1 MKTLFEIND
10 NILEIFENIEAYC
23 TEHETDVLPDYL
35 VEQLQISEDE
45 MSDKLENY
53 FFLIKELKGQVET
66 LKAHISQMSAKRK
79 SIENRIEQLKGFVG
93 QSVNLFGQENKSG
106 NKFYKH
112 DLFKVTATPSTA
124 VQIVDD
130 SLIPAEFKREVVT
143 VKIDKTGIKK
153 ALQAGENVDGA
164 VIDSSKLNVTFR

>member
-10 NILEIFENIEAYC
+10 SILEIFENIEAYC
-23 TEHETDVLPDYL
+23 SENETDVLPDYL

-45 MSDKLENY
+45 MSDKLQNY
-53 FFLIKELKGQVET
+53 FFLIKQLKGQVDT
-66 LKAHISQMSAKRK
+66 IKQHVSQMSQKRK
-79 SIENRIEQLKGFVG
+79 AIENRIETLKTYVG
-93 QSVNLFGQENKSG
+93 QSVSLFGQENKSG

-124 VQIVDD
+124 VQIVDEA
-130 SLIPAEFKREVVT
+130 LIPEEYKREVYQ
-143 VKIDKTGIKK
+143 VKIDKTAIKK
-153 ALQAGENVDGA
+153 ALQSGENIDGA

>member
-10 NILEIFENIEAYC
+10 SILEVFENIEAYC
-23 TEHETDVLPDYL
+23 TEHDTDVVPDYL

-45 MSDKLENY
+45 MSEKLQNY
-53 FFLIKELKGQVET
+53 FFLIKELKGQVDT
-66 LKAHISQMSAKRK
+66 IKAHVAQMSAKRK

-93 QSVNLFGQENKSG
+93 QSVSLFGQENKSG

-130 SLIPAEFKREVVT
+130 SLIPDQFKREVVT

>member
-10 NILEIFENIEAYC
+10 NIIEIFENIEAYC
-23 TEHETDVLPDYL
+23 TEHETDILPDYL

-45 MSDKLENY
+45 MSDKLQNY
-53 FFLIKELKGQVET
+53 FFLIKQLKGQVDT
-66 LKAHISQMSAKRK
+66 IKAHVAQMSAKRK
-79 SIENRIEQLKGFVG
+79 NIENRIEQLKGFVG

-130 SLIPAEFKREVVT
+130 SLIPDQFKREVYQ
-143 VKIDKTGIKK
+143 VKIDKTAIKK
-153 ALQAGENVDGA
+153 ALQAGENVEGA